1 MQRKKKQSINLLK
14 LVESFQETI
23 GRGERARAFDGR
35 LQAVVHGVED
45 DQREQRRSNLSVVEK
60 QRMNA

>member
-23 GRGERARAFDGR
+23 GGGERADAFNGR